1 MNTKFDV
8 GDEVFIVGKV
18 TAISLNSTGIKYT
31 ITIKGHE
38 NLKFSFDEK
47 ELLLKKRKR
56 GI

>member
-18 TAISLNSTGIKYT
+18 TAISLTNSGTTYT
-31 ITIKGHE
+31 VTIKGHE
-38 NLKFSFDEK
+38 NLRFSFDEK
-47 ELLLKKRKR
+47 ELLLRKRKR